1 MLESLPPE
9 LQPPADA
16 EERTVAALRRAGVL
30 GKQKRRVNALAAA
43 AAAIVC
49 LVAGAAAG
57 RRMAAPAAVVEAG
70 DPRAQYL
77 LLLYDD
83 PGSETPP
90 AEEAARVSEY
100 SAWAGA
106 LAASQS
112 LVGAEKLRGA
122 EVTFVRDREERREAR
137 ANAPGGLLG
146 GFFLVRAA
154 TEAEALRI
162 ARECPHL
169 RHGGRVVLRP
179 VEPTRG

>member
-1 MLESLPPE
+1 M
-9 LQPPADA
+9 
-16 EERTVAALRRAGVL
+16 AALRRAGCWAN
-30 GKQKRRVNALAAA
+30 RSAASARSPPLAAA
-43 AAAIVC
+43 ARVPRVRARRPDVARRHQPPLPKRAILARNTSCSSTTIPVP
-49 LVAGAAAG
+49 
-57 RRMAAPAAVVEAG
+57 RRRRPRKRPA
-70 DPRAQYL
+70 
-77 LLLYDD
+77 
-83 PGSETPP
+83 S
-90 AEEAARVSEY
+90 SEY

-106 LAASQS
+106 LAASRS

-137 ANAPGGLLG
+137 LQSPGGLLG

-154 TEAEALRI
+154 TEAEAQRI